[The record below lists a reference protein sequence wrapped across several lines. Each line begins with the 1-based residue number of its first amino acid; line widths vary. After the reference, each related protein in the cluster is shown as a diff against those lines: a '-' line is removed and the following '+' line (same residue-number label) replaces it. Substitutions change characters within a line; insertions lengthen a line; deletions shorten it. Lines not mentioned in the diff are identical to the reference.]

1 MDKIINEISNIKV
14 LNLKEYNNLI
24 SRYGIND
31 VNLAFKQILNLSTKK
46 QELLKLYSIAFIVI
60 DITSQNKGNNIY
72 GFLCNKYGQ
81 DVVDNFIS
89 EYEIS
94 ILSFIDDD
102 KINEL
107 LNAAIDFEETR
118 ENLNNE
124 EKSNDEN
131 IDNNNFYTDSD
142 SVKVYLREI
151 GSLPLLKAEEE
162 KAIAIAAKKGDEKAR
177 KKLIESNLRLVVS
190 IAKHFANHG
199 LSLLDLIQE
208 GNLGLMKAV
217 ERFDPYKGF
226 KFSTYATW
234 WIRQA
239 ITRAL
244 ADNANTIR
252 IPVHVHELIGKINR
266 TKKILIMTNSGEP
279 SDEEVAKYLNIDV
292 AKIEEA
298 KLIMEKTN
306 LISLETPIKSDGDRE
321 DSVIGDFI
329 PSTDDDPEE
338 IAYKM
343 ALE

>member
-107 LNAAIDFEETR
+107 LNAAIDFDETR

-124 EKSNDEN
+124 EKSNDEKLN
-131 IDNNNFYTDSD
+131 KIIKKSTSY
-142 SVKVYLREI
+142 EI
-151 GSLPLLKAEEE
+151 LLKKIYLMFKYKYQIPEIEW
-162 KAIAIAAKKGDEKAR
+162 
-177 KKLIESNLRLVVS
+177 LESN
-190 IAKHFANHG
+190 
-199 LSLLDLIQE
+199 
-208 GNLGLMKAV
+208 
-217 ERFDPYKGF
+217 
-226 KFSTYATW
+226 
-234 WIRQA
+234 
-239 ITRAL
+239 
-244 ADNANTIR
+244 
-252 IPVHVHELIGKINR
+252 
-266 TKKILIMTNSGEP
+266 
-279 SDEEVAKYLNIDV
+279 
-292 AKIEEA
+292 
-298 KLIMEKTN
+298 
-306 LISLETPIKSDGDRE
+306 
-321 DSVIGDFI
+321 
-329 PSTDDDPEE
+329 
-338 IAYKM
+338 
-343 ALE
+343 